1 MKNFIILL
9 SAAALFGCSK
19 GPNEVSMGPKEVLT
33 EFNEAMSSGDS
44 KKIKK
49 AMELVFMSDEEKR
62 EFIKNLES
70 DSSILKSIKDIST
83 KLTVEKCTPP
93 AEIKNSDAISAVS
106 QCSVINKNGEKEAV
120 DLWKDKKTGNWL
132 VFLS

>member
-1 MKNFIILL
+1 
-9 SAAALFGCSK
+9 
-19 GPNEVSMGPKEVLT
+19 MGPKEVLT
-33 EFNEAMSSGDS
+33 EFNDAMSSGDS
-44 KKIKK
+44 KKVSK

-70 DSSILKSIKDIST
+70 DSSILKSLKDKSQ

-93 AEIKNSDAISAVS
+93 AEMKNSDAISAVS
-106 QCSVINKNGEKEAV
+106 QCSVINKNGEKETV

-132 VFLS
+132 VFLE